1 MKIKTFLLVAAIVMC
16 AVSLSVQADAMN
28 AQTDKTVNP
37 FDSPLPTPSST
48 PISPEAMLAIQFVT
62 EQHKIPV
69 EQLSFG
75 SEEPATFPLLG
86 RNYIYVTV
94 HYDSPDLFAL
104 FSVLVDPVT
113 KEVEPDYNAVRA
125 AEDMAYRNKY
135 GKFEPSLYER
145 LQVIAEDELLPV
157 TIWAAHT
164 NEDRSYEQIVTE
176 VIKRYPDAEK
186 AFNEKGI
193 LWMVEDANLST
204 EIQHYHEQ
212 LLTEN
217 AATRLQP
224 MTAWLKERG
233 LVVEEF
239 SGMPAVAATL
249 SKRVINELGKR
260 SDVSEIFLI
269 EAKSQ
274 PESDTA
280 VPTDR
285 TPTVWSRGIKGSGKR
300 IAILEGYNINTTADA
315 CLDIYRVRLSTAD
328 PGHKSRV
335 ASVAACN
342 DTVKRGMAY
351 EAQIAD
357 AGHNGTQADAIN
369 ALIWATDPNST
380 ERAHVVNWSEGFES
394 DMALHFT
401 DRAYD
406 YYVRFRYFT
415 GVKSAGNTGGNV
427 TSPGKGYNIISVG
440 NVDDKNTVSW
450 SDDEMRASSASTNP
464 NTNVEKPEVV
474 APGTNID
481 TVTGQET
488 GTSFAAPQV
497 AGLAA
502 LLMQRD
508 VDLVS
513 YPSAVKAIIMA
524 SAVHNIEGDRRLSS
538 IDGAGAIDAA
548 LADQIAQ
555 NEGGASACNSP
566 CWWNHG
572 TNLSPGL
579 GNYIDRTF
587 KANQGERIRVAIAW
601 LSKPEPPTDTSPD
614 SLLRN
619 FDLSI
624 ISPSGIVS
632 PSESPSNNFE
642 IVEFVAPATG
652 QYTIRVTR
660 NTAGDGGA
668 ELGNQLGIAWTK
680 QATYLP
686 DIRSNS
692 GGWTSSLYVRND
704 DAEPRTVR
712 VTYFN
717 ANGTYNSEV
726 SNTLQPAALW
736 ISPALPANWQGSAIV
751 DGSEDLSVVV
761 RNNAAGQANLDNGF
775 LSIGSV
781 VDPAFAQ
788 PATTLY
794 APALYINIFGGLNS
808 AIYLQ
813 NPNKDAANVT
823 LNFIARAT
831 YTDLNPVNL
840 TLPANGSTAYFLGGS
855 AWVGSLRV
863 TATQP
868 VAVKLTESQGSTVMR
883 SYNATAVGKKLI
895 YVPAAYKTY
904 YGFNTGIVIQN
915 LHASSATNV
924 TITYCDRLYTTCYT
938 ETIPGGLPAQKAYG
952 INLGTTTAIPPAN
965 WTGSVKV
972 ESTGNVPLALAVT
985 NSNSVGGY
993 DFNATGNGGKLIYLP
1008 RAARNASGRT
1018 TGYTI
1023 RNITNGNVTVTTT
1036 YYDVNGALHPGG
1048 VRTDILTPAKVVGY
1062 HQSLDGFLADG
1073 WEGSIV
1079 IESTD
1084 NVAVIMREDS
1094 VDTVSGY
1101 NGIAR

>member
-1 MKIKTFLLVAAIVMC
+1 MSIK
-16 AVSLSVQADAMN
+16 N
-28 AQTDKTVNP
+28 
-37 FDSPLPTPSST
+37 
-48 PISPEAMLAIQFVT
+48 
-62 EQHKIPV
+62 
-69 EQLSFG
+69 
-75 SEEPATFPLLG
+75 
-86 RNYIYVTV
+86 NY
-94 HYDSPDLFAL
+94 
-104 FSVLVDPVT
+104 
-113 KEVEPDYNAVRA
+113 
-125 AEDMAYRNKY
+125 
-135 GKFEPSLYER
+135 
-145 LQVIAEDELLPV
+145 
-157 TIWAAHT
+157 
-164 NEDRSYEQIVTE
+164 
-176 VIKRYPDAEK
+176 
-186 AFNEKGI
+186 
-193 LWMVEDANLST
+193 
-204 EIQHYHEQ
+204 
-212 LLTEN
+212 
-217 AATRLQP
+217 
-224 MTAWLKERG
+224 
-233 LVVEEF
+233 
-239 SGMPAVAATL
+239 
-249 SKRVINELGKR
+249 
-260 SDVSEIFLI
+260 
-269 EAKSQ
+269 
-274 PESDTA
+274 
-280 VPTDR
+280 
-285 TPTVWSRGIKGSGKR
+285 
-300 IAILEGYNINTTADA
+300 
-315 CLDIYRVRLSTAD
+315 
-328 PGHKSRV
+328 
-335 ASVAACN
+335 
-342 DTVKRGMAY
+342 
-351 EAQIAD
+351 
-357 AGHNGTQADAIN
+357 
-369 ALIWATDPNST
+369 
-380 ERAHVVNWSEGFES
+380 
-394 DMALHFT
+394 
-401 DRAYD
+401 
-406 YYVRFRYFT
+406 
-415 GVKSAGNTGGNV
+415 
-427 TSPGKGYNIISVG
+427 
-440 NVDDKNTVSW
+440 
-450 SDDEMRASSASTNP
+450 
-464 NTNVEKPEVV
+464 
-474 APGTNID
+474 
-481 TVTGQET
+481 
-488 GTSFAAPQV
+488 
-497 AGLAA
+497 
-502 LLMQRD
+502 
-508 VDLVS
+508 
-513 YPSAVKAIIMA
+513 
-524 SAVHNIEGDRRLSS
+524 
-538 IDGAGAIDAA
+538 
-548 LADQIAQ
+548 
-555 NEGGASACNSP
+555 
-566 CWWNHG
+566 
-572 TNLSPGL
+572 
-579 GNYIDRTF
+579 
-587 KANQGERIRVAIAW
+587 
-601 LSKPEPPTDTSPD
+601 
-614 SLLRN
+614 
-619 FDLSI
+619 
-624 ISPSGIVS
+624 
-632 PSESPSNNFE
+632 E
-642 IVEFVAPATG
+642 IVDFVAPETTTYRIEVKKQAASE
-652 QYTIRVTR
+652 
-660 NTAGDGGA
+660 N
-668 ELGNQLGIAWTK
+668 NNSLGIAWIK
-680 QATYLP
+680 LATYLP

-775 LSIGSV
+775 LAIGSV

-924 TITYCDRLYTTCYT
+924 TVKYCDRLYTTCYT

-1008 RAARNASGRT
+1008 RAARNAGGRT
-1018 TGYTI
+1018 TGYTIRNITI

-1048 VRTDILTPAKVVGY
+1048 LRTDILTPAKVVGY